1 MAALCA
7 TRTSSFEMTGLEG
20 KAIAGKKSIA
30 IVGVAESDF
39 GTVPDK
45 TVHELHAQAAVRAMQ
60 DAGIDR
66 DEIDGLLSTGGADGL
81 HVLQLSEYL
90 GLQPRYLD
98 STAVGGSSWEA
109 FVEHAFLALD
119 AGTCS
124 TALLVYGSTAK
135 SDVARRLRSADV
147 SFGARGPNQYEGP
160 FGPTLISKYAMIAR
174 RHMHE
179 YGTTSEQLAAISVA
193 TRKNAARNPKAVM
206 QDPITVEDVMNSR
219 MIADPLH
226 LLDCCLRTDG
236 CGAIILTTAERAK
249 SLRKPPV
256 WVIGS
261 GSAESHLN
269 MSQMEDMTVSPAVRS
284 GATAFGEADIKPSDV
299 DVLQVYDA
307 FTIMALMTL
316 EALGFCKPGEGGPFV
331 EDGKLAYD
339 GALPTNTDGGGLS
352 SNHPGMRG
360 IFLLIE
366 AVRQLRGESTA
377 QVSDPRIAV
386 CNATGGFMSHCS
398 TIVLAKD

>member
-1 MAALCA
+1 MA
-7 TRTSSFEMTGLEG
+7 RTPRD
-20 KAIAGKKSIA
+20 KVA

-45 TVHELHAQAAVRAMQ
+45 TVHELHAQAAVRAVE

-66 DEIDGLLSTGGADGL
+66 EEIDGLFSCGGADGL

-90 GLQPRYLD
+90 GIHPRYLD
-98 STAVGGSSWEA
+98 STQVGGSSWET
-109 FVEHAFLALD
+109 FIEHAVLALE
-119 AGTCS
+119 AGRCS

-135 SDVARRLRSADV
+135 SDVARRLRSADAAF
-147 SFGARGPNQYEGP
+147 SSRGPNQYEAP
-160 FGPTLISKYAMIAR
+160 FGPTLISKYAMVAR
-174 RHMHE
+174 RHMYQ
-179 YGTTSEQLAAISVA
+179 YGTTSEQLAAIAVA
-193 TRKNAARNPKAVM
+193 TRKNATRNPLAVM
-206 QDPITVEDVMNSR
+206 QKPITVEDVLSSR
-219 MIADPLH
+219 LIADPLH

-236 CGAIILTTAERAK
+236 GGAVLLTTAERAR

-256 WVIGS
+256 WVIGM
-261 GSAESHLN
+261 GSAESHLS

-284 GATAFGEADIKPSDV
+284 GAAAFAEAGITPADV
-299 DVLQVYDA
+299 DVLQLYDA
-307 FTIMALMTL
+307 FTIMVLLTL

-360 IFLLIE
+360 LFLLIE
-366 AVRQLRGESTA
+366 ATRQLRGESTA
-377 QVSDPRIAV
+377 QVPDPRIAV
-386 CNATGGFMSHCS
+386 CNATGGFMSHYG
-398 TIVLAKD
+398 TIVLAKE